1 MTFPGVN
8 AVVDYN
14 EMGEPVSWDY
24 PNDDADSYYCD
35 MCGFNH
41 QGACPD
47 DDEDEDEESIA
58 EFYFGPH
65 NPSMGLPVVE
75 DEEPNT
81 NCHCGHPECGAC

>member
-14 EMGEPVSWDY
+14 EMGEPTGWDY

-47 DDEDEDEESIA
+47 DNEEDDEGYDEDQS
-58 EFYFGPH
+58 
-65 NPSMGLPVVE
+65 
-75 DEEPNT
+75 
-81 NCHCGHPECGAC
+81 CHCGHPECGAC